1 MTKGVLST
9 YQAADYC
16 NSSDSS
22 IKRFIKS
29 GKLKAY
35 KTPGGHYRIVKNDLY
50 EFMKKNNIPLLEET
64 ELVRKK
70 IIVVDDD
77 KQMRESI
84 AKYLRSTGY
93 NYDILTAKDGF
104 EAGSLVVQ
112 FIPDIII
119 LDLVM
124 PGMDGFDICRK
135 IKRNPLTKNMKI
147 VILTG
152 YGTDENVKKAY
163 DCGADMVLCK
173 PQKNEE
179 ILKAIETVG

>member
-112 FIPDIII
+112 FIPDII
-119 LDLVM
+119 
-124 PGMDGFDICRK
+124 RK

>member
-1 MTKGVLST
+1 MAKGVLST
-9 YQAADYC
+9 YQAAYYC

-22 IKRFIKS
+22 IKRFIRS

-50 EFMKKNNIPLLEET
+50 EFMKKNNIPVLEKT

-70 IIVVDDD
+70 IIIVDDD
-77 KQMRESI
+77 EQVCESI
-84 AKYLRSTGY
+84 TKYLRSTDY
-93 NYDILTAKDGF
+93 NYDVLTAKNGF
-104 EAGSLVVQ
+104 EAGSLVAQ

-152 YGTDENVKKAY
+152 YGSDENVKKAY
-163 DCGADMVLCK
+163 DCGADMVLYK
-173 PQKNEE
+173 PANNED
-179 ILKAIETVG
+179 ILKAIEAVG